1 VIGSSETRS
10 VATTN
15 TLGRAPECVKSGRS
29 LPLAPPVALDYPH
42 RTLRLF
48 EPSTLARRQA
58 MASNSVYRVT
68 DLVGTSKV
76 SWEDAVK
83 NAVQTAGKTLRE
95 LRVGEVSRLDVT
107 IEKGKVTS
115 FRARVNVSF
124 KYQR

>member
-1 VIGSSETRS
+1 LLTRGAS
-10 VATTN
+10 TI
-15 TLGRAPECVKSGRS
+15 LG
-29 LPLAPPVALDYPH
+29 ALIAGCH
-42 RTLRLF
+42 ILSK
-48 EPSTLARRQA
+48 EAHV
-58 MASNSVYRVT
+58 MANQSVYRVT

-83 NAVQTAGKTLRE
+83 NAVQTAGKSLRD

-124 KYQR
+124 KYSR